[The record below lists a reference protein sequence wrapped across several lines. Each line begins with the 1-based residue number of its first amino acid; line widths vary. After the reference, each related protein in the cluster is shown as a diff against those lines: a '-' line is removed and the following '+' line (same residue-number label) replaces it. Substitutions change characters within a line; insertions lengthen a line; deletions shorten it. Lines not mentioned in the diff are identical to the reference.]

1 MNRTM
6 REWEAT
12 IRQLKDAGE
21 TFENENYHAHSDL
34 YYNVAEEL
42 ERMVYGTIGV
52 NEVNID
58 LTKMFLDFLVNG
70 PL

>member
-21 TFENENYHAHSDL
+21 TFENENYHAHPDL